1 MLAILTL
8 SNTFTRK
15 KESLRLCMKQI
26 IYLPNPN
33 NISMQTTVVDAYKP
47 NNKHAGTTEPE
58 SILSLVYY
66 STLKNFQGVV

>member
-1 MLAILTL
+1 
-8 SNTFTRK
+8 
-15 KESLRLCMKQI
+15 MKQI

-33 NISMQTTVVDAYKP
+33 NISVQTTVVDAYKP
-47 NNKHAGTTEPE
+47 NNKHAGATEPK